1 MIAARPS
8 MEKVLIVYGSTDGQT
23 AKIASRIADTLR
35 VAECPVELADI
46 RAGAPPLEGFGAVL
60 VGASMRFGRYQ
71 REIEAFARKNRAAI
85 DRVPNAFFA
94 VSMSA
99 ARASPRSQAEVVNSI
114 ERFVEATGWTPR
126 QRVPFGGAI
135 TWSRYGIWTRVLM
148 LLLLK
153 MLKAT
158 ETDTSRD
165 YELTDWAAV
174 ETFARDFAAGLGAK
188 PAAA

>member
-1 MIAARPS
+1 

-35 VAECPVELADI
+35 AAGCPVELADI
-46 RAGAPPLEGFGAVL
+46 RGSAPSIRGASAVL
-60 VGASMRFGRYQ
+60 IGASMRFGHYQ
-71 REIEAFARKNRAAI
+71 REIEAFARKNRVAI
-85 DRVPNAFFA
+85 DQVPNAFFA

-114 ERFVEATGWTPR
+114 ERFVQSTGWTPR
-126 QRVPFGGAI
+126 QRAPFAGAI
-135 TWSRYGIWTRVLM
+135 TWSRYGLGTKLLM

-174 ETFARDFAAGLGAK
+174 EQFARDFAARLRAK